1 MGMTTEKKTYFWV
14 GGLLVFLI
22 LVYLLREVLLPFVA
36 GMAIAYF
43 LDPVCDWLENHGFSR
58 TAATTIVT
66 VVFFIIFMLVL
77 AIILPAAFN
86 EIRAFT
92 ERAPTYAANIKEKLA
107 PLILL
112 IQEQIAGQDLNSLTD
127 KAAGISGTVFKGV
140 GQLAGRLISGV
151 GAIVNAIS
159 LVVLTP
165 IVTFYL
171 LRDWDHI
178 VARVDGWLPRN
189 HLEAIRG
196 VFRQIDETLSG
207 FARGQIIVCLLL
219 GTFYGIGLAL
229 TGLEFGLIIGFFT
242 GLISFVPY
250 FGMLVGFALGMGVAV
265 AQFDQPLQIV
275 MVAGVFGIGQILEG
289 YVLTP
294 RLIGGR
300 VGLHPV
306 WIIFSLMAGG
316 ALFGFLGVLLAVP
329 VTAVIGVLARFSL
342 KKYMSSPL
350 FNPVIKQPGPSKT
363 PGSVKE
369 GSD

>member
-1 MGMTTEKKTYFWV
+1 MTTEKKTYFWI
-14 GGLLVFLI
+14 GGFLVFLV

-43 LDPVCDWLENHGFSR
+43 LDPVCDWLEKHGCSR
-58 TAATTIVT
+58 TIATTIVT
-66 VVFFIIFMLVL
+66 VVFFVIFMLVL
-77 AIILPAAFN
+77 AIILPAAFA

-92 ERAPTYAANIKEKLA
+92 ERAPTYAANIREKLA

-112 IQEQIAGQDLNSLTD
+112 IQEQLAGQDFNSLTD
-127 KAAGISGTVFKGV
+127 KAAGISGTIFKGV
-140 GQLAGRLISGV
+140 GQIAGRLISGV

-159 LVVLTP
+159 LIVLTP

-178 VARVDGWLPRN
+178 VAKIDGWLPRC
-189 HLEAIRG
+189 HLETIRG
-196 VFRQIDETLSG
+196 IARQIDQTLSG
-207 FARGQIIVCLLL
+207 FARGQIMVCLLL
-219 GTFYGIGLAL
+219 GSFYGVGLAMV
-229 TGLEFGLIIGFFT
+229 GLEFGLIIGFFT

-265 AQFDQPLQIV
+265 AQFDQVLYIAL
-275 MVAGVFGIGQILEG
+275 VAGVFGIGQILEG

-350 FNPVIKQPGPSKT
+350 FNPVITNPAVSGQDDAMS
-363 PGSVKE
+363 E
-369 GSD
+369 GRD